1 MLEGFRRAWCALSLL
16 GVLAAAAPGGARAQ
30 GGAGDAFILGAGS
43 TFAAPLMSAWIAAF
57 AKDRPGVSINYD
69 AVGSGEGISRFIT
82 GSVDFAGTDAP
93 LEEAEAAIA
102 ARRVLQVPVTAGM
115 IALAYNLS
123 GFEGELRLPRDLYP
137 DVMAGQGHVLGRRA
151 HPGGEPGRRA
161 AAPLHRRRRPP
172 RDASGTTFALTR
184 HLAAADPSWRDEGP
198 GVGKMVGWRGA
209 MLARGNEGVAQKI
222 KISDGAIGYV
232 EYGFAK
238 RLGLAMAIL
247 ENRAGNFVAPSD
259 AAALAAMADSKDD
272 PLGDPRTFLADPSGD
287 DAYPIVTLTWIL
299 LNDRPATSAKDNV
312 LREFV
317 GWGLTD
323 GQALG
328 AGLGYIPLPET
339 ISKPALETVAAG
351 S

>member
-16 GVLAAAAPGGARAQ
+16 GVLAAAAPGTARAQ
-30 GGAGDAFILGAGS
+30 GGTGDAFILGAGS
-43 TFAAPLMSAWIAAF
+43 TFVAPLISAWIATF

-102 ARRVLQVPVTAGM
+102 ARPVLQVPVTAGM
-115 IALAYNLS
+115 VALAYNLS

-137 DVMAGQGHVLGRRA
+137 DIMAGKVKYWDDERIRTA
-151 HPGGEPGRRA
+151 NPGVELPHRSIVVA
-161 AAPLHRRRRPP
+161 AR

-184 HLAAADPSWRDEGP
+184 HLAAADPSWRDKGP

-238 RLGLAMAIL
+238 RLGLPMAIL
-247 ENRAGNFVAPSD
+247 ENSAGRFVAPSE
-259 AAALAAMADSKDD
+259 AAALSAMAESGDGPGAD
-272 PLGDPRTFLADPSGD
+272 PAGFLADPSGA
-287 DAYPIVTLTWIL
+287 DAYPIVTLTWVL
-299 LNDRPATSAKDNV
+299 LNDRAATTTKDRV
-312 LREFV
+312 LKEFLA
-317 GWGLTD
+317 WGLTN
-323 GQALG
+323 GQAM
-328 AGLGYIPLPET
+328 APGLGYIPLPET

>member
-1 MLEGFRRAWCALSLL
+1 MLNQLL
-16 GVLAAAAPGGARAQ
+16 KWTSMLALAAVVGVAAGEAKSQPSGN
-30 GGAGDAFILGAGS
+30 DAFILGAGS
-43 TFAAPLMSAWIAAF
+43 TFAAPLMNAWIAAF
-57 AKDRPGVSINYD
+57 GKDRPGVSINYD

-102 ARRVLQVPVTAGM
+102 ARPVLQVPVAAGM
-115 IALAYNLS
+115 IAFAYNLS
-123 GFEGELRLPRDLYP
+123 GFKGELRLTRDLYP
-137 DVMAGQGHVLGRRA
+137 DIMAGKVAYWDDPRIQA
-151 HPGGEPGRRA
+151 ANPGVKLPHRSIVA
-161 AAPLHRRRRPP
+161 AARR
-172 RDASGTTFALTR
+172 DSSGTTFALTR
-184 HLAAADPSWRDEGP
+184 HLAAADQSWRDAGP
-198 GVGKMVGWRGA
+198 GVGTMVGWRGA

-238 RLGLAMAIL
+238 RLGLAMAIP

-272 PLGDPRTFLADPSGD
+272 PLGDPRTFLADPSGE

-299 LNDRPATSAKDNV
+299 LNDRPATSAKDKV
-312 LREFV
+312 LRDFV

-323 GQALG
+323 GQALS

-339 ISKPALETVAAG
+339 ISKPALETVAVG

>member
-16 GVLAAAAPGGARAQ
+16 GVLAAAAPGAARAQ
-30 GGAGDAFILGAGS
+30 GGTGDAFILGAGS
-43 TFAAPLMSAWIAAF
+43 TFVAPLISAWIETF
-57 AKDRPGVSINYD
+57 AKDRPGVSIEYD

-102 ARRVLQVPVTAGM
+102 ARRVLQVPVAAGM

-123 GFEGELRLPRDLYP
+123 GFEGELRLPRDVYP
-137 DVMAGQGHVLGRRA
+137 DVMAGQVRYWDDPRI
-151 HPGGEPGRRA
+151 RA
-161 AAPLHRRRRPP
+161 ANPGVELPHRSIVVAARR
-172 RDASGTTFALTR
+172 DSSGTTFALTR

-222 KISDGAIGYV
+222 KISDGGIGYV
-232 EYGFAK
+232 EYGFAR
-238 RLGLAMAIL
+238 RLGLPMAIL
-247 ENRAGNFVAPSD
+247 ENKAGKFVAPSE
-259 AAALAAMADSKDD
+259 AAAMAAMEDGKDS
-272 PLGDPRTFLADPSGD
+272 PLEDPRAFLADPSGW

-299 LNDRPATSAKDNV
+299 LNDRPSTSAKDKV

-317 GWGLTD
+317 SWGLTD

-328 AGLGYIPLPET
+328 AGLGYIPLPDT
-339 ISKPALETVAAG
+339 ISQPALATVAAG

>member
-1 MLEGFRRAWCALSLL
+1 MLNQVLKWTSMLA
-16 GVLAAAAPGGARAQ
+16 LAAVVGVAANAAKAQ
-30 GGAGDAFILGAGS
+30 PSSNDAFILGAGS
-43 TFAAPLMSAWIAAF
+43 TFAAPLMNAWIAAF
-57 AKDRPGVSINYD
+57 GKDRPGVAINYD

-93 LEEAEAAIA
+93 LEKAEAAIA
-102 ARRVLQVPVTAGM
+102 AKPVLQVPVTAGM
-115 IALAYNLS
+115 VALAYNLS
-123 GFEGELRLPRDLYP
+123 GLEGELRLPRALYP
-137 DVMAGQGHVLGRRA
+137 DVMAGKVKYWDDERI
-151 HPGGEPGRRA
+151 RA
-161 AAPLHRRRRPP
+161 ANPGVKLPHRSIVVAAR

-184 HLAAADPSWRDEGP
+184 HLAAVNPDWRDQGP
-198 GVGKMVGWRGA
+198 GVGKMVSWSGA

-238 RLGLAMAIL
+238 RLGLPMATL
-247 ENRAGNFVAPSD
+247 ENKAGNFVAPSEP
-259 AAALAAMADSKDD
+259 AALAAMADSKDN
-272 PLGDPRTFLADPSGD
+272 PLGDPRAFLADPAGEN
-287 DAYPIVTLTWIL
+287 AYPIVTLTWIL
-299 LNDRPATSAKDNV
+299 LDGRPAASAKEKV

-323 GQALG
+323 GQAMS